1 MQHYHNDR
9 GRKNMHPKKEEYP
22 MRTLKVCFIALVV
35 ALVVSSFSPCDAKEI
50 VPIYT
55 PGAGG
60 TLYFQG
66 SALAKTINKYVPE
79 VQMMVEPTGGT
90 GASIK
95 LIDEKY
101 AKKQGAFMTSDSKL
115 NYMAYRGKP
124 PFTKEYKELRAITFL
139 HGTGLNLV
147 VDKKSPIKTFY
158 DLKGKKVAIGA
169 PGSGTAEIGMSVIQ
183 AHGITKDM
191 FKPLWLGYKEVVEG
205 IQDGSIHAG
214 FISGV
219 YPIPAMKELSTRRAI
234 RVIPVDGQVLKKI
247 LAENPYFYSDVLK
260 AGAYNGID
268 NETPILVFGS
278 ILITHSGISTD
289 LVYKITKAIFEH
301 RTELI
306 EIHPVSKEID
316 LRTVRKT
323 VTFPLHPGA
332 EKYFKEA
339 GIQNK

>member
-1 MQHYHNDR
+1 
-9 GRKNMHPKKEEYP
+9 

-35 ALVVSSFSPCDAKEI
+35 VVAVGSFSPAGAKEI

-60 TLYFQG
+60 TLYFLG
-66 SALAKTINKYVPE
+66 SALAKTINRHVPE

-90 GASIK
+90 AASIK
-95 LIDEKY
+95 LMDEKF
-101 AKKQGAFMTSDSKL
+101 AKKQSAVMTGDSKL

-124 PFTKEYKELRAITFL
+124 PFTKEYKSLRAITFL

-147 VDKKSPIKTFY
+147 VDKKSPIKSFH

-219 YPIPAMKELSTRRAI
+219 YPIPAMKELSIRRDI
-234 RVIPVDGQVLKKI
+234 RVIPVDSQVLKKI

-260 AGAYNGID
+260 PGAYKGVEQ
-268 NETPILVFGS
+268 ETPILVFGS
-278 ILITHSGISTD
+278 ILIAHSGMSTD

-301 RTELI
+301 RNELI
-306 EIHPVSKEID
+306 EIHPVAKEID
-316 LRTVRKT
+316 PRTIQKT
-323 VTFPLHPGA
+323 VTYPLHPGA

-339 GIQNK
+339 GILAK